1 MSGVTTLKRSLFF
14 LLPYLFLSSSAY
26 SYGLGVSLETNV
38 LDQATYANLTDQVK
52 NFGTSGIIVSNYYDL
67 NLSVIAYIPFSPV
80 LGLRTGV
87 GGYYFSINQAIE
99 RPQGATIATGS
110 LALSHMGGHGF
121 LGISYYVMPKMAITV
136 DGIFDYG
143 FLGTFDLSI
152 GDLAAQQTVTSALRY
167 GGSLGLNYEVIKNL
181 SLRAFGYY
189 LMGSYNTDVN
199 TVSSASAETVPTNNP
214 FASYGG
220 GLGVIYEIMP
230 FAGKSSNEK
239 GPLKKADSKKGNKK
253 DSKKPAKK

>member
-1 MSGVTTLKRSLFF
+1 LKRSLFF

-26 SYGLGVSLETNV
+26 SYGLGVSLETSI

-80 LGLRTGV
+80 LGLRTGI

-99 RPQGATIATGS
+99 RPQGTTIATGS
-110 LALSHMGGHGF
+110 LALSHIGGHGF
-121 LGISYYVMPKMAITV
+121 LGITYYVMPKMPITV

-143 FLGTFDLSI
+143 FLGDLTLSI
-152 GDLAAQQTVTSALRY
+152 GDLAAQQAVKSAMRY
-167 GGSLGLNYEVIKNL
+167 GGSLGLNYEVMKHL
-181 SLRAFGYY
+181 SIRAFGYY
-189 LMGSYNTDVN
+189 LLGSYTTDVN
-199 TVSSASAETVPTNNP
+199 TVSSKSAETVPTENP

-220 GLGVIYEIMP
+220 GLGILYEIMP
-230 FAGKSSNEK
+230 FTVKPSDEK
-239 GPLKKADSKKGNKK
+239 GPLKKADSKKGAKK